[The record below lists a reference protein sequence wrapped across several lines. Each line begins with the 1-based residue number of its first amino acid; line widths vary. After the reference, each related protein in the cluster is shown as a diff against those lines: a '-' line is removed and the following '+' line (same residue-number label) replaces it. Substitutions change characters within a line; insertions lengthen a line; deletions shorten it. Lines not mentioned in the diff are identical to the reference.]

1 MYVKELWRYPVK
13 SMAGERLEEA
23 EVTPL
28 GLEGDRQVLV
38 VDGNGR
44 VVSSRTH
51 PWLLGLR
58 GTIANKEVLING
70 HPWKSAEAREL
81 MRGLELTYYA
91 GPERFDVLPL
101 LVTTDGA
108 VAHMGMDGRRFR
120 PNIVIGGVE
129 GLAERGWPGQ
139 KLRIGEVEI
148 EMAQLRGRCV
158 MTTFDPD
165 TLEQDRN
172 VLKRIARELDGTM
185 GLDSAV
191 GKAGRIRVGDLVQV
205 V

>member
-28 GLEGDRQVLV
+28 GLEGDRRVLAL
-38 VDGNGR
+38 GANGR
-44 VVSSRTH
+44 VVTSRTQ

-58 GTIANKEVLING
+58 GTTADGEVQING
-70 HPWKSAEAREL
+70 HPWKSAAAREL
-81 MRGLELTYYA
+81 VRGLELTYYG

-120 PNIVIGGVE
+120 PNVVIGGVE
-129 GLAERGWPGQ
+129 GLAERAWPGR
-139 KLRIGEVEI
+139 KLVIGEVEI

-165 TLEQDRN
+165 TLEQDVN

-191 GKAGRIRVGDLVQV
+191 VTGGRIRVGDLVRV